1 MNIVMEDQQ
10 HIDKLFRE
18 SLNQRSFDIPEAF
31 LEDLNKRLDEGE
43 KKRRVFF
50 WWFITLFCLTGL
62 PVIIFLALQFPA
74 FKLRNFEQLSP
85 SDEFAQSRFYN
96 PANSK
101 TLENTGPFQVPVHQQ
116 AIFGMIQPKTETF
129 AGKTKVPILSKTTPD
144 KLPVSVSNP
153 ANVQKAGR
161 KKQFVRTKQDI
172 SFKTYSESIPDT
184 LNEVF
189 PDSFATLSRKEIDF
203 DTLRSGIGSI
213 DQTDKESFASG
224 LQTDALNKKNSPEY
238 AWRKEIQLFGGLG
251 ANFIHDSHSDKT
263 YLGKIAQNQ
272 SSILAPSFGI
282 RGNLSYKKFTFGT
295 GLSYSQTGEKYA
307 AEMTK
312 YIIKDSTYSE
322 HVIDTILVF
331 DDSLGIWVPEIHDTT
346 LYHTYQYQDSTLERK
361 SFKNNYSWISIPLY
375 FGYRFQLGN
384 YELIPRI
391 GAQFNF
397 GIAKNKGKFPN
408 GDFNGMIEYQAVR
421 FTISYLVQ
429 LEARRNFGKW
439 HVFINP
445 YFKSMINPAISGEL
459 IRRRYSSWG
468 IQFGVG
474 LKL

>member
-18 SLNQRSFDIPEAF
+18 SLNQRSFDIPETF

-43 KKRRVFF
+43 KKRPVFF
-50 WWFITLFCLTGL
+50 WWFIALFCLTGL
-62 PVIIFLALQFPA
+62 FVLIFGSFQFTVSN
-74 FKLRNFEQLSP
+74 LRNFERLPQVA
-85 SDEFAQSRFYN
+85 EFTQSSYYSRGNLN
-96 PANSK
+96 PQDS
-101 TLENTGPFQVPVHQQ
+101 TCPFQISVHQQ
-116 AIFGMIQPKTETF
+116 PIFRIILPKPETF
-129 AGKTKVPILSKTTPD
+129 TDKTKKQIPGKTKQNQ
-144 KLPVSVSNP
+144 LPVPMSIP
-153 ANVQKAGR
+153 ANIQYAGSN
-161 KKQFVRTKQDI
+161 KQFIRTKQGA
-172 SFKTYSESIPDT
+172 SLTAHPESIPDT
-184 LNEVF
+184 LSEVF
-189 PDSFATLSRKEIDF
+189 PDSLVPLSFKEIDI
-203 DTLRSGIGSI
+203 DTLRSGIASI
-213 DQTDKESFASG
+213 DQMNEESFVSG
-224 LQTDALNKKNSPEY
+224 VQTDALNKKNTPES
-238 AWRKEIQLFGGLG
+238 AWRREIQLFGGLG
-251 ANFIHDSHSDKT
+251 ANFIHDSHSDKA

-272 SSILAPSFGI
+272 SSIPAPSFGI
-282 RGNLSYKKFTFGT
+282 QGNLSYEKFTFGT
-295 GLSYSQTGEKYA
+295 GLSYSQTGEKYH

-346 LYHTYQYQDSTLERK
+346 LYHTYQYQDSTQERK

-375 FGYRFQLGN
+375 FGYRFELGN

-397 GIAKNKGKFPN
+397 GIAKNKGSFPN

-445 YFKSMINPAISGEL
+445 YFKSMINPAISGDL

-468 IQFGVG
+468 IQFGIG